1 MLCYNYPRMKV
12 LPVDVIFVVSVG
24 RSVGPT
30 VVASVGACV
39 GASVDG
45 SLPTKVL

>member
-1 MLCYNYPRMKV
+1 MLCYNYLQMKV
-12 LPVDVIFVVSVG
+12 LPVDVIFVASVSTWVG
-24 RSVGPT
+24 TT

-45 SLPTKVL
+45 SPPTKVL